1 MTATEGTGIRNRK
14 DVYAAIDVLVK
25 SDVVQEIEQIT
36 GGYPHGIYRIESERL
51 LAVVL
56 PEVLTF
62 GLSLPK
68 IS

>member
-36 GGYPHGIYRIESERL
+36 GGYPLVYIG
-51 LAVVL
+51 
-56 PEVLTF
+56 
-62 GLSLPK
+62 
-68 IS
+68 